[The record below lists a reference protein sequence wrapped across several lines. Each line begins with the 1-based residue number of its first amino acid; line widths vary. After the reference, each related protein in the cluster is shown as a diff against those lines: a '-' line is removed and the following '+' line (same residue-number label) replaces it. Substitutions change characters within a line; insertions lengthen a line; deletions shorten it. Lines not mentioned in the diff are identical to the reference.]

1 MTMAGT
7 KALGLHVVGVVLASA
22 LVMAAPQDVPL
33 ETLQAR
39 LADYIDAYERDL
51 AAVVSEE
58 HYVQESTGQSTLWP
72 GMRTLKSEFLLT
84 RVSTPADGDSGWVAF
99 RDVFEVD
106 GTPVQDR
113 SDRLI
118 QLFLKPTGDS
128 LTQVH
133 RIVEE
138 SAKHN
143 LGWVR
148 RTVNVPTMVLQ
159 FGKRSEQ
166 ARSQF
171 RRGAETKVGEH
182 EVRELRFTERATPRV
197 IQTVDNAAAQGTFW
211 IDEATGR
218 VHRTEM
224 RISTGST
231 SVVIGVSY
239 AFQPELKMWLPVL
252 MSERYSTPRQPII
265 TGRAI
270 YQNFRRFNVTVDTI
284 IKK

>member
-1 MTMAGT
+1 MAMAR
-7 KALGLHVVGVVLASA
+7 ALVVQTVGVLLASA
-22 LVMAAPQDVPL
+22 LVLAVPQEVPL

-58 HYVQESTGQSTLWP
+58 HYVQEMTGQSALWP
-72 GMRTLKSEFLLT
+72 GLRTLKSEFLLT
-84 RVSTPADGDSGWVAF
+84 RVSSPAEGDSGWVAF
-99 RDVFEVD
+99 RDVYEVD

-159 FGKRSEQ
+159 FGKHSEQ

-171 RRGAETKVGEH
+171 RRGSKTKIGEYD
-182 EVRELRFTERATPRV
+182 VRELRFTERATPRM
-197 IQTVDNAAAQGTFW
+197 IQTIDNAAAQGTFW

-239 AFQPELKMWLPVL
+239 ALQDDLKLWLPVL

>member
-1 MTMAGT
+1 MR
-7 KALGLHVVGVVLASA
+7 
-22 LVMAAPQDVPL
+22 AAPQDVPL
-33 ETLQAR
+33 ETLVAR

-58 HYVQESTGQSTLWP
+58 HYVQEVTGQSTLWP

-84 RVSTPADGDSGWVAF
+84 RVSTPAEGESTWVAF

-128 LTQVH
+128 MTQVH

-148 RTVNVPTMVLQ
+148 RTINVPTMVLQ
-159 FGKRSEQ
+159 FAKRSEQ
-166 ARSQF
+166 ARSQW
-171 RRGAETKVGEH
+171 RRGSRTTVGEH
-182 EVRELRFTERATPRV
+182 QVRQVRFTERATPRM
-197 IQTVDNAAAQGTFW
+197 IQTLDNAAAQGTFW
-211 IDEATGR
+211 VDEATGR
-218 VHRTEM
+218 VHRSEM

-239 AFQPELKMWLPVL
+239 AHQPELDLWLPVL

-265 TGRAI
+265 TGRAT

>member
-1 MTMAGT
+1 MQRTG
-7 KALGLHVVGVVLASA
+7 VLAA
-22 LVMAAPQDVPL
+22 LLLVVSGALAASPAQDTSL
-33 ETLQAR
+33 EALLGR
-39 LADYIDAYERDL
+39 LADYIDAYEQQL

-58 HYVQESTGQSTLWP
+58 HYVQETSGVSSLWP
-72 GMRTLKSEFLLT
+72 SQRVLKSEFLLT
-84 RVSTPADGDSGWVAF
+84 RGAVDGWVAF
-99 RDVFEVD
+99 RDVYEVD
-106 GTPVQDR
+106 GKPVQDR

-118 QLFLKPTGDS
+118 QLFLKPTGDAV
-128 LTQVH
+128 TQVN

-148 RTVNVPTMVLQ
+148 RTVNVPTMVFQ
-159 FGKRSEQ
+159 FGKRQEQ
-166 ARSQF
+166 SRSQF
-171 RRGAETKVGEH
+171 RRAAKTKVGEH
-182 EVRELRFTERATPRV
+182 ETREIRFTERALPRV
-197 IQTVDNAAAQGTFW
+197 IQTLDNAAAQGTFW

-218 VHRTEM
+218 IHKTEL

-231 SVVIGVSY
+231 SAVIGVSY
-239 AFQPELKMWLPVL
+239 AHDPKLDMWLPVL

-270 YQNFRRFNVTVDTI
+270 YQNFRKFNVTVDTI